1 MGTVLMHERE
11 CRCLEPEPTWGNA
24 WGHACKVRRGG
35 HAAARAWAL
44 NLHKN
49 TCKVRKGR
57 HATARAWALDL
68 RKNTCTG
75 PAVANVCQHG
85 RMGRCRMGRC
95 RMGRYTNPTLC
106 CAWGGARTGA
116 PRCMGRC
123 THPAPCYVPSAC
135 GRASVPPDTH
145 LIYQLLLDHVPNVLA
160 EVPAQRLDDDP
171 LSACI
176 QHIAAPQGRPRPTWD
191 AHPGPSSS

>member
-1 MGTVLMHERE
+1 MGTVTHARESRGLQPMHRRECMGTVLMHERE

-106 CAWGGARTGA
+106 CAPSRMGKRTH
-116 PRCMGRC
+116 RCPQMHGEAHTSSTLLCPGRMW
-123 THPAPCYVPSAC
+123 PCPS
-135 GRASVPPDTH
+135 PP
-145 LIYQLLLDHVPNVLA
+145 
-160 EVPAQRLDDDP
+160 
-171 LSACI
+171 
-176 QHIAAPQGRPRPTWD
+176 
-191 AHPGPSSS
+191 

>member
-1 MGTVLMHERE
+1 MGTVTHARESRGLQPMHRRECMGTVLMHERE
-11 CRCLEPEPTWGNA
+11 CRCLEPVPTWGNA

-85 RMGRCRMGRC
+85 RMGRG
-95 RMGRYTNPTLC
+95 GTQTQHFAVPPA
-106 CAWGGARTGA
+106 AWGSARTCA
-116 PRCMGRC
+116 PRCMGRR
-123 THPAPCYVPSAC
+123 THPAPCCVPAAC
-135 GRASVPPDTH
+135 GRAPVPPEHTPH
-145 LIYQLLLDHVPNVLA
+145 
-160 EVPAQRLDDDP
+160 
-171 LSACI
+171 LSASSRSRPECSCRSSC
-176 QHIAAPQGRPRPTWD
+176 AAIG
-191 AHPGPSSS
+191 